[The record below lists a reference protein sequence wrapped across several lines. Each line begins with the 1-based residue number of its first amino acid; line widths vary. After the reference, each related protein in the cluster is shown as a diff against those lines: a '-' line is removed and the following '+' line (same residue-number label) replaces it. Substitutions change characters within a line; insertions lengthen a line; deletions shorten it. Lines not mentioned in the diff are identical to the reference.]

1 MNSIK
6 IKSLYR
12 ILESKEPKDKE
23 THVLWYE
30 SETTRGINYQRVFKG
45 TKEECERVKKEK
57 ENVPKPKVSSFKLFR
72 RKSYNR

>member
-6 IKSLYR
+6 LKNKYR
-12 ILESKEPKDKE
+12 IVESKEPEDKA

-30 SETTRGINYQRVFKG
+30 SETLRGFNYQRVFKG

-57 ENVPKPKVSSFKLFR
+57 ENVPKPKITSFKLFR